1 MRQTRAKPAGGN
13 LEAAMRAT
21 WREMGAAELGRGIE
35 AGDICPVAL
44 AEGFLAAAEAHPH
57 RDRIFARM
65 MPQQALDAAMA
76 ARSRARAGLRRG
88 PLDGVPVSWKDLFDT
103 TGVATEAGSALLK
116 GRVPDADATVVT
128 RLTRAGMPPLGKTH
142 MTELAF
148 SGLGLNPI
156 TNTPPWRHDPDH
168 VPGGS
173 SSGAAAS
180 VAWGLAPLG
189 IGSDTGGSVRV
200 PAGWNDLVGLKT
212 TARRVP
218 LTGCVPLAESF
229 DTIGPLARTVEDA
242 ALAFSLLDD
251 SPAPDLRGATIAG
264 ARLLVLETGAL
275 DDLDPAQARAFEAA
289 VDRLAAA
296 GAQIARVQIR
306 AVAEAM
312 EMSGILY
319 APECYATWRDRIEAD
334 PDAMFPPVLA
344 RFRAG
349 AAHSA
354 DDYIAALFRMNAL
367 RAAYARATA
376 GFDVV
381 LLPTN
386 ANLPPRI
393 DAVTNDHAFFAS
405 ENLRT
410 LRNTRIGNLMG
421 LCALTV
427 PTGAPGCGLSL
438 MAPPMQEA
446 RLLRL
451 GAGAEVA
458 LAG

>member
-1 MRQTRAKPAGGN
+1 MRDD
-13 LEAAMRAT
+13 
-21 WREMGAAELGRGIE
+21 WRWMGAAGLGRAIE

-44 AEGFLAAAEAHPH
+44 TEGFLDAAANHPH
-57 RDRIFARM
+57 RDRIYARM
-65 MPQQALDAAMA
+65 MPEQAMDAAMA

-103 TGVATEAGSALLK
+103 AGVATEAGTALLR
-116 GRVPDADATVVT
+116 GRVPGGDATVVA

-142 MTELAF
+142 TTELAF
-148 SGLGLNPI
+148 SGLGLNPV
-156 TNTPPWRHDPDH
+156 TNTPPWRHDPGR

-180 VAWGLAPLG
+180 LAWGLAPLA

-212 TARRVP
+212 TAGRIP
-218 LTGCVPLAESF
+218 LAGVVPLAASF
-229 DTIGPLARTVEDA
+229 DTVGPLARSVEDA
-242 ALAFSLLDD
+242 ALAFALLDE
-251 SPAPDLRGATIAG
+251 SPAPDLRGATLAG
-264 ARLLVLETGAL
+264 ARLMVLETGAL
-275 DDLDPAQARAFEAA
+275 EDLDPAQAAAFEDAL
-289 VDRLAAA
+289 DRLARA
-296 GAQIARVQIR
+296 GARIARAAIPG
-306 AVAEAM
+306 VAEAM
-312 EMSGILY
+312 EMAGILY
-319 APECYATWRDRIEAD
+319 APECYATWRERIEAD
-334 PDAMFPPVLA
+334 PGAMFPPVLA

-349 AAHSA
+349 RDHRA
-354 DDYIAALFRMNAL
+354 DDYLAARLRLDAL
-367 RAAYARATA
+367 RADFARATA
-376 GFDVV
+376 GVDAV
-381 LLPTN
+381 LLPTT

-393 DAVTNDHAFFAS
+393 DAVTGDHAFFTS

-421 LCALTV
+421 GCALTL

-438 MAPPMQEA
+438 MAPPMDEA

-451 GAGAEVA
+451 GAAAEPV